1 MLAPIAPVR
10 ARALVHAMSGR
21 RLLIAGDVMLDQF
34 IVGQVH
40 RISPEA
46 PVPIVA
52 YDRDEYRAGGAA
64 NVALNARAL
73 GAQVDLVGIVGA
85 DDAAWRL
92 REILSAAEVS
102 VSGLITDDKR
112 RTTTKVRIVT
122 ARNQQVA
129 RVDYESDTPATAMIE
144 SSTIE
149 QIETRL
155 ERAHAIVVSD
165 YLKGVVTRRLMASV
179 VAASQSRSLPAFVDP
194 KIPHIDYYNGGVM
207 VTPNLHEAE
216 LATNLR
222 IRSNDD
228 ARRVAEAFRERARC
242 GGVLITMGEY
252 GMWLAADGV
261 EGYLPAASRE
271 VADVTG
277 AGDTVVAAL
286 ALAVAA
292 GATAAEAAQVANA
305 AAGIVVGKFGPAT
318 ATAEELLKVWPG

>member
-1 MLAPIAPVR
+1 MLAPLAPSR
-10 ARALVHAMSGR
+10 ARALVRAMSGR

-34 IVGQVH
+34 IVGHVH

-73 GAQVDLVGIVGA
+73 GAQVDLVALVGA

-92 REILSAAEVS
+92 REILSAADVG

-122 ARNQQVA
+122 DRNQQVA
-129 RVDYESDTPATAMIE
+129 RIDYESDAPASAVIE

-179 VAASQSRSLPAFVDP
+179 VAASQSRRLPAFVDP
-194 KIPHIDYYNGGVM
+194 KIAHIDYYGGGVM

-222 IRSNDD
+222 IRANED

-242 GGVLITMGEY
+242 GGVLITMGEH
-252 GMWLAADGV
+252 GMWLSADGV
-261 EGYLPAASRE
+261 EGHLPASARE

-292 GATAAEAAQVANA
+292 GATAAEAAQIANA
-305 AAGIVVGKFGPAT
+305 AAGIVVGKFGPAS
-318 ATAEELLKVWPG
+318 ATAEEILAAWPG